1 MVRKTVIFLLVMLTL
16 TFTCFASGTAE
27 ADDGPVTLEVWSRGE
42 EIKDFIPGFEALHPD
57 IKVNVTVIPDAE
69 MTPKLITVLASGSGV
84 PDLFMHEAN
93 YIKYLVEADCY
104 ADLLDE
110 PYNAGELA
118 SGIWQPVID
127 VGTDS
132 TGALRVLSWQASPGS
147 IIYRR
152 DIALEVL
159 GTDDPDEI
167 TSMMDTQEEFMD
179 VARKMKENGYIMVST
194 TKDLFDMMVA
204 ARENPWVVDGKLVID
219 DILLDFMD
227 MAKEIS
233 DNGYDLG
240 VDQWAAEWNAAVEG
254 DDLFCYILPSW
265 GYQFVV
271 KPAAVKT
278 MGKWGIAQP
287 PVPYING
294 GSYLGIYKNTEHPE
308 EAWLFLQYVCLNEEA
323 QYEYAKAT
331 GDYVSLKAVDERL
344 ASENGEDVLAG
355 QNPYQMYNAEMAQD
369 FTYLSTIYDSSLNNY
384 FLSAAK
390 AYQNGMSRAD
400 AIEQFKN
407 DVRQAYPEIVIE

>member
-1 MVRKTVIFLLVMLTL
+1 
-16 TFTCFASGTAE
+16 
-27 ADDGPVTLEVWSRGE
+27 
-42 EIKDFIPGFEALHPD
+42 
-57 IKVNVTVIPDAE
+57 
-69 MTPKLITVLASGSGV
+69 
-84 PDLFMHEAN
+84 
-93 YIKYLVEADCY
+93 
-104 ADLLDE
+104 
-110 PYNAGELA
+110 
-118 SGIWQPVID
+118 
-127 VGTDS
+127 
-132 TGALRVLSWQASPGS
+132 
-147 IIYRR
+147 
-152 DIALEVL
+152 
-159 GTDDPDEI
+159 
-167 TSMMDTQEEFMD
+167 
-179 VARKMKENGYIMVST
+179 
-194 TKDLFDMMVA
+194 
-204 ARENPWVVDGKLVID
+204 
-219 DILLDFMD
+219 MD

-254 DDLFCYILPSW
+254 DELFCYILPSW

-308 EAWLFLQYVCLNEEA
+308 EAWQFLQYVCLNEDA

-390 AYQNGMSRAD
+390 AYQNGMSKAD